1 MCNQVLDSSVRWDD
15 YKWFIFIFFLFKTSY
30 KHLSILGLFL
40 VVYLYLSILG
50 VSRKQG
56 TELRLSSLQIFHVWL
71 LNSYGEKKKK
81 EYNYIHCF
89 LSVEKKKCFKFPEA
103 AVELKSS
110 ALLLYQ
116 IYLLMWVTTL
126 KIILVAST
134 MYSIC
139 TLFNSW
145 ILLLRGT

>member
-1 MCNQVLDSSVRWDD
+1 MIINGL
-15 YKWFIFIFFLFKTSY
+15 FLFFLFKTSY

-71 LNSYGEKKKK
+71 LNSYGEKKKRSTTI
-81 EYNYIHCF
+81 YIVF
-89 LSVEKKKCFKFPEA
+89 SVWEKKKKCFKFPEA